1 MARRDFSGKVI
12 LITGAAGG
20 LGAALCHR
28 FAAAGAHIAA
38 MDLDATRLQ
47 DLVATLPAGT
57 LSIAGNIADPAAC
70 QAAIDQTV
78 AHFGALD
85 GLINNAG
92 ISHRSLFQDTD
103 PAVIRRVMEVNFFG
117 AMQMTHAAL
126 PHLIQTRGMVT
137 AISSVAGY
145 APLLGR
151 TGYAASK
158 HALHGFF
165 DTLRTEV
172 EALGVGVTLVCPSF
186 IATGIGRAALSGQ
199 GGSATSARITAGGE
213 SSPDDIAQRIVDA
226 LAQGRSLLLP
236 DRTSRLAWWVH
247 KFAPGFYA
255 RTMKRR
261 VGAEF
266 PTPSEE
272 TRS

>member
-1 MARRDFSGKVI
+1 MTRRDFSGKVI

-20 LGAALCHR
+20 LGAALCRR
-28 FAAAGAHIAA
+28 FAAAGARIAA
-38 MDLDATRLQ
+38 LDLDTDRLTALGK
-47 DLVATLPAGT
+47 DLPAGALAIT
-57 LSIAGNIADPAAC
+57 GNIADPVAC
-70 QAAIDQTV
+70 QNAIDQTV

-92 ISHRSLFQDTD
+92 ISHRSLLQDTD

-117 AMQMTHAAL
+117 AMQLTHAAL
-126 PHLIQTRGMVT
+126 PHLIDTRGVVA
-137 AISSVAGY
+137 AISSVAGF

-172 EALGVGVTLVCPSF
+172 GDRGVGVTLVCPSF
-186 IATGIGRAALSGQ
+186 IATGIGDAALGGQ
-199 GGSATSARITAGGE
+199 GASATSVRITTGGE
-213 SSPDDIAQRIVDA
+213 SSPDDIAARIFEA
-226 LAQGRSLLLP
+226 LAQGQTLLLP
-236 DRTSRLAWWVH
+236 DRTSRLAWWVR

-261 VGAEF
+261 VSAEF
-266 PTPSEE
+266 LNP
-272 TRS
+272 

>member
-28 FAAAGAHIAA
+28 FAAAGARIAA

-92 ISHRSLFQDTD
+92 ISHRSLFLDTD

-126 PHLIQTRGMVT
+126 PHLIARPVASVA

-151 TGYAASK
+151 TGYCGQQACAAR
-158 HALHGFF
+158 FF
-165 DTLRTEV
+165 RHP
-172 EALGVGVTLVCPSF
+172 AHRGRGLGRRRH
-186 IATGIGRAALSGQ
+186 TGSAPRSSPPASAAPRWVARAARPPRRASLPG
-199 GGSATSARITAGGE
+199 A
-213 SSPDDIAQRIVDA
+213 SPA
-226 LAQGRSLLLP
+226 P
-236 DRTSRLAWWVH
+236 TTSRERIFDAGRTGPDPAAARPNLAPRVVGSQDCPRLLRPH
-247 KFAPGFYA
+247 HEAPCG
-255 RTMKRR
+255 R
-261 VGAEF
+261 
-266 PTPSEE
+266 
-272 TRS
+272 

>member
-28 FAAAGAHIAA
+28 FAAAGARIAA

-47 DLVATLPAGT
+47 DLVAALPAGT

-92 ISHRSLFQDTD
+92 ISHRSLFLDTD

-126 PHLIQTRGMVT
+126 PHLIETRGAVA

-145 APLLGR
+145 APLLGAPA
-151 TGYAASK
+151 TAASK

-172 EALGVGVTLVCPSF
+172 EDLGVGVTWSAPRSSPPASAAPRWVARVARPPRRASRPGASPAPMTSRSGLLTPWR
-186 IATGIGRAALSGQ
+186 RAAACCCPTAPRAWR
-199 GGSATSARITAGGE
+199 GGST
-213 SSPDDIAQRIVDA
+213 SSP
-226 LAQGRSLLLP
+226 LAF
-236 DRTSRLAWWVH
+236 TH
-247 KFAPGFYA
+247 AP
-255 RTMKRR
+255 
-261 VGAEF
+261 
-266 PTPSEE
+266 
-272 TRS
+272 

>member
-186 IATGIGRAALSGQ
+186 IATGIGGAALGGQ

-213 SSPDDIAQRIVDA
+213 SSPDDIAQRIFDD
-226 LAQGRSLLLP
+226 LAQGRTLLLP
-236 DRTSRLAWWVH
+236 DRTSRLAWWVR
-247 KFAPGFYA
+247 KIAPGFYA

-261 VGAEF
+261 VGAEY
-266 PTPSEE
+266 PKP
-272 TRS
+272 

>member
-28 FAAAGAHIAA
+28 FAAAGARIAA

-92 ISHRSLFQDTD
+92 ISHRSLFLDTD

-126 PHLIQTRGMVT
+126 PHLIETRGAVA

-151 TGYAASK
+151 AGYCGQQACAAR
-158 HALHGFF
+158 FF
-165 DTLRTEV
+165 RHP
-172 EALGVGVTLVCPSF
+172 AHRSRGLGVGVTWSAPRSSPPASAAPRWV
-186 IATGIGRAALSGQ
+186 ARAARPPRRASRPGASPAPMTSRSGLLTPWRRAAPCCCPTAPRAWR
-199 GGSATSARITAGGE
+199 GGSTSCPR
-213 SSPDDIAQRIVDA
+213 
-226 LAQGRSLLLP
+226 LLRP
-236 DRTSRLAWWVH
+236 H
-247 KFAPGFYA
+247 HEAP
-255 RTMKRR
+255 RR
-261 VGAEF
+261 
-266 PTPSEE
+266 
-272 TRS
+272 R

>member
-1 MARRDFSGKVI
+1 MDRRDFSGKVI

-20 LGAALCHR
+20 LGAALCRR
-28 FAAAGAHIAA
+28 FVVAGARVAA
-38 MDLDATRLQ
+38 MDLDPTRLHE
-47 DLVATLPAGT
+47 LVATLPAGT
-57 LSIAGNIADPAAC
+57 LAIVGNIADQVMC

-92 ISHRSLFQDTD
+92 ISHRSLFHDTD

-117 AMQMTHAAL
+117 TMQLTHAAL
-126 PHLIQTRGMVT
+126 PHLIDTRGVVA
-137 AISSVAGY
+137 AISSVAGF

-151 TGYAASK
+151 TGYSASK

-172 EALGVGVTLVCPSF
+172 ENRGVGVTLVCPSF
-186 IATGIGRAALSGQ
+186 IATGIGGAALGGQ
-199 GGSATSARITAGGE
+199 GSSATSARITVGGE
-213 SSPDDIAQRIVDA
+213 SNPDDIAQRILDA
-226 LAQGRSLLLP
+226 LAQGQSLLLP
-236 DRTSRLAWWVH
+236 DRTSRLAWWVR

-261 VGAEF
+261 VSGEF
-266 PTPSEE
+266 LNP
-272 TRS
+272 